1 MRTSLT
7 LTLERRNKSGSPVSL
22 ILGGKRTWLPNGNF
36 ASCCGL
42 ITQRIKSKEASRA
55 GSSRVWIP
63 ELGSLKIWADFT
75 WTTGTEPRDS
85 GESRY
90 A

>member
-1 MRTSLT
+1 MVPTVSYS
-7 LTLERRNKSGSPVSL
+7 RRQTHLVAQSQLCELSRVNN
-22 ILGGKRTWLPNGNF
+22 T
-36 ASCCGL
+36 
-42 ITQRIKSKEASRA
+42 RIKSKEASRA